1 MLVGLEYLHK
11 SCSPPLIHR
20 DVKTQNILLTS
31 SIDAKIADFGLTRA
45 LSSGT
50 KTHTTT
56 RPAGT
61 LGYLDPEYV
70 YTYNL
75 DPTSFI
81 GYKYNNDCAIQ
92 LG

>member
-31 SIDAKIADFGLTRA
+31 SIDAKIADFGLIRA
-45 LSSGT
+45 FSSET
-50 KTHTTT
+50 NTHTTT

-70 YTYNL
+70 Y
-75 DPTSFI
+75 S
-81 GYKYNNDCAIQ
+81 
-92 LG
+92 